1 MEEKIQKQGGKKEC
15 YRKRSRENM
24 TEEQGGGGNTIRG
37 GVDKGI
43 QQIFGQSGKLKGKA
57 IFHSTVPN

>member
-24 TEEQGGGGNTIRG
+24 TEEQGGGGNTNRG
-37 GVDKGI
+37 EGWIKESNRYL
-43 QQIFGQSGKLKGKA
+43 GQ
-57 IFHSTVPN
+57 VVN